1 MADNNRDR
9 YIRDSGL
16 PANDDSLITIAGG
29 DRSSSDTDSEEPIQ
43 GVLNPNQP
51 IMPDPAPAGQV
62 RPQQIANIPLFDGE
76 RGEGFVNWVETL
88 ENARDAYDWPIDSLV
103 GVAKSRGGPKIVEWL
118 RGKRL
123 QGTTYQVWG
132 TDAGLK
138 SAQMKRFGP

>member
-1 MADNNRDR
+1 MA
-9 YIRDSGL
+9 
-16 PANDDSLITIAGG
+16 
-29 DRSSSDTDSEEPIQ
+29 EP
-43 GVLNPNQP
+43 VQP
-51 IMPDPAPAGQV
+51 GPV

-88 ENARDAYDWPIDSLV
+88 ENARDAYDWDIDSLV

-118 RGKRL
+118 RGMRL

-138 SAQMKRFGP
+138 KALMSRFGP

>member
-1 MADNNRDR
+1 MANNKRDR

-16 PANDDSLITIAGG
+16 PSNDDSIVTITGG
-29 DRSSSDTDSEEPIQ
+29 DRSQSDTDSEELIH
-43 GVLNPNQP
+43 GLFNPNPSPPVMADP
-51 IMPDPAPAGQV
+51 IPPGQV

-123 QGTTYQVWG
+123 QGCLLYTSPSPR
-132 TDAGLK
+132 D
-138 SAQMKRFGP
+138 